1 MDGMVLAS
9 AFRNCGI
16 QDAQFGEVFLAQDGE
31 KFIIGRAGDGKSV
44 AVMIDGDFGK
54 HKPFYFAPLDT
65 WNRRGV
71 AVSAKLTLVPASQAN
86 PTAIPPG
93 AVSVDGEMI
102 HIFAFSGQS
111 YQPVAIGG
119 RRFAEQRGGGVH
131 QMGLCGRGF
140 QRESS
145 GALRLWKRIT
155 ELA

>member
-44 AVMIDGDFGK
+44 AVMIDGDFGN

-71 AVSAKLTLVPASQAN
+71 AVGARLTLVPTSQAN

-102 HIFAFSGQS
+102 HILAFSGQS
-111 YQPVAIGG
+111 YQPVAIVGDGG
-119 RRFAEQRGGGVH
+119 SPSSAAAAFAKWAFVVEGSNGNPV
-131 QMGLCGRGF
+131 
-140 QRESS
+140 
-145 GALRLWKRIT
+145 
-155 ELA
+155 ELFAFGSE